1 MENWKPIPQ
10 TQGKIE
16 ISDKGNIRSLLRGE
30 PFLLK
35 CQEDECGYYRVR
47 ATIERRKMTF
57 KIHREVAK
65 AFIPNPLK
73 LPQVN
78 HKDGN
83 KKNNAIDN
91 LEWVTNQENAQHA
104 IRTGLWANVIE
115 GARKENE
122 RRKIPIVGYF
132 NGEVKHFESI
142 SEAER
147 YVGSRHV
154 TAVLKGKRSQTKGWT
169 FTRGGDADDRFYD

>member
-1 MENWKPIPQ
+1 MESWRTIPASK
-10 TQGKIE
+10 GKIE

-30 PFLLK
+30 PFVLK
-35 CQEDECGYYRVR
+35 CQEDASGYYRVR
-47 ATIERRKMTF
+47 ATIERQKMTF

-65 AFIPNPLK
+65 AFIPNPNN

-83 KKNNAIDN
+83 KKNNAVDN

-104 IRTGLWANVIE
+104 IRMGLWDSVID
-115 GARKENE
+115 GAKKENE
-122 RRKIPIVGYF
+122 RRKIPIVGYC
-132 NGEVKHFESI
+132 NGEVKHFASI

-147 YVGSRHV
+147 YVNSRHV
-154 TAVLKGKRSQTKGWT
+154 TAVLKGKRSHTKGWT
-169 FTRGGDADDRFYD
+169 FVRGGDADDRFYD

>member
-16 ISDKGNIRSLLRGE
+16 ISDKGNVRSLLRGE

-91 LEWVTNQENAQHA
+91 LEWVT
-104 IRTGLWANVIE
+104 
-115 GARKENE
+115 
-122 RRKIPIVGYF
+122 
-132 NGEVKHFESI
+132 
-142 SEAER
+142 
-147 YVGSRHV
+147 
-154 TAVLKGKRSQTKGWT
+154 KGWT
-169 FTRGGDADDRFYD
+169 FTRGGDADARFYD